1 MKIVKS
7 KVIVWSYLSKQLQ
20 NICLNYFLSTFYL
33 CHLYV
38 ILKRK
43 DRRVRLPF
51 EHWSLS
57 RVHCKKNPSDNQN
70 FSFKSCEILVTWGKI
85 MKKENKAK
93 PTPPPIILLYQPK
106 GNFSVLRKKKKKC
119 YSKCLSFPG
128 FSFGLG
134 YFRLSHPLDASL
146 DQQDS
151 WGLSIF
157 ASYLPLHPTWKYS
170 ANELEITLRMK

>member
-1 MKIVKS
+1 MVKS

-57 RVHCKKNPSDNQN
+57 RVHCKKKTSDNQN

-106 GNFSVLRKKKKKC
+106 GKFSVLRKKKKKSVIQSVWALLAFPLVLAILDC
-119 YSKCLSFPG
+119 LTPLMPLWISKTVEVFPFLPHIFLSTPPENTQ
-128 FSFGLG
+128 LM
-134 YFRLSHPLDASL
+134 
-146 DQQDS
+146 S
-151 WGLSIF
+151 WKL
-157 ASYLPLHPTWKYS
+157 L
-170 ANELEITLRMK
+170 